1 MFKHARIKLTAYY
14 LLVIMF
20 VTLSFSTIVYTS
32 TTSHIQRGLE
42 MQEKRIRNKIPPTP
56 GFPKE
61 PFLDNQ
67 IVSEIKRDTLITLLL
82 INILILVVIGVPGY
96 WLAGKTL
103 KPIEEITDKQ
113 KRFIADAAH
122 ELKTPLTSLKTNIE
136 VNLRNKNMGIKNARI
151 VLEDTLK
158 DVDYLNLLT
167 NSLIKQSKYQNKSD
181 LEKKGFEI
189 KKTIGEII
197 TRLTPKMKEKN
208 IKVSITGEKLEI
220 KANKESITE
229 LFTILIDNAIK
240 FNKDSGK
247 IEVTVKK
254 INDRVVIVF
263 KDTGEGINN
272 EDLSKIFDRFYKTDA
287 SRSKNQVSG
296 FGLGLSIA
304 KEIVEA
310 HDGNITV
317 SSKKDEGSEFVINL
331 PISQ

>member
-1 MFKHARIKLTAYY
+1 MLFR
-14 LLVIMF
+14 
-20 VTLSFSTIVYTS
+20 S
-32 TTSHIQRGLE
+32 
-42 MQEKRIRNKIPPTP
+42 
-56 GFPKE
+56 
-61 PFLDNQ
+61 
-67 IVSEIKRDTLITLLL
+67 
-82 INILILVVIGVPGY
+82 
-96 WLAGKTL
+96 

-122 ELKTPLTSLKTNIE
+122 ELKTPLTALKTNIE
-136 VNLRNKNMGIKNARI
+136 VNLRNKNMDIKNARF
-151 VLEDTLK
+151 VLEDTVK

-167 NSLIKQSKYQNKSD
+167 NSLIKQSRYQNKSD
-181 LEKKGFEI
+181 IEKEDFEI
-189 KKTIGEII
+189 KKTIDEII

-220 KANKESITE
+220 NANKESITE

-247 IEVTVKK
+247 IEVAVKK

-272 EDLSKIFDRFYKTDA
+272 EDLSKIFDRFYKTDV
-287 SRSKNQVSG
+287 SRSKNQVGG

-310 HDGNITV
+310 QIGRAHV
-317 SSKKDEGSEFVINL
+317 
-331 PISQ
+331 

>member
-1 MFKHARIKLTAYY
+1 MFKHDRLKLTAYY

-32 TTSHIQRGLE
+32 TTSRIQRGLE

-122 ELKTPLTSLKTNIE
+122 ELKTPLTALKTNIE
-136 VNLRNKNMGIKNARI
+136 VNLRNKNMDIKNARF
-151 VLEDTLK
+151 VLEDTVK

-167 NSLIKQSKYQNKSD
+167 NSLIKQSRYQNKSD
-181 LEKKGFEI
+181 IEKEDFEI
-189 KKTIGEII
+189 KKTIDEII

-220 KANKESITE
+220 NANKESITE

-247 IEVTVKK
+247 IEVAVKK
-254 INDRVVIVF
+254 INDR
-263 KDTGEGINN
+263 
-272 EDLSKIFDRFYKTDA
+272 
-287 SRSKNQVSG
+287 
-296 FGLGLSIA
+296 
-304 KEIVEA
+304 EIGRA
-310 HDGNITV
+310 HV
-317 SSKKDEGSEFVINL
+317 
-331 PISQ
+331 

>member
-32 TTSHIQRGLE
+32 TTSRIQRGLE

-56 GFPKE
+56 GFSKE

-122 ELKTPLTSLKTNIE
+122 ELKTPLTALKTNIE
-136 VNLRNKNMGIKNARI
+136 VNLRSKNMDIKKARV
-151 VLEDTLK
+151 VLEDTVK

-167 NSLIKQSKYQNKSD
+167 NSLIKQSRCQNKPD
-181 LEKKGFEI
+181 MEKENFEI
-189 KKTIGEII
+189 IKTIEEII

-247 IEVTVKK
+247 IEVAVKK

-272 EDLSKIFDRFYKTDA
+272 EDLSKIFDRFYKTDV
-287 SRSKNQVSG
+287 SRSKNQVGG

-317 SSKKDEGSEFVINL
+317 SSKKGEGSEFVINL